1 MNSYI
6 YNNKEPE
13 MKKVIR
19 LTESDLTRLVKKV
32 MTEVSSVNQPE
43 GEKIEKAASIFNQ
56 KVGENISSE
65 DFQNILGCT
74 NPNAPID
81 VNLSSIPKEEQGE
94 AKQKIDE
101 LQEKMKSASFSDLMK
116 LKRQFKDFR
125 KQERQQNE
133 QVMSTAV
140 FMGVAMP
147 PAVAAVATFA
157 LGGLLLF
164 FIIKKLFP
172 KLYSACFRSS
182 RNFRWYY

>member
-1 MNSYI
+1 
-6 YNNKEPE
+6 
-13 MKKVIR
+13 MKKIIR
-19 LTESDLTRLVKKV
+19 LTESDLTKLVKKV
-32 MTEVSSVNQPE
+32 MMEVSSVNQPKSE
-43 GEKIEKAASIFNQ
+43 EMDKVASIFNQ

-74 NPNAPID
+74 NPNAPVD
-81 VNLSSIPKEEQGE
+81 VNLSSVPKEEQGE
-94 AKQKIDE
+94 AKQKINE
-101 LQEKMKSASFSDLMK
+101 LQEKMKSASLS
-116 LKRQFKDFR
+116 
-125 KQERQQNE
+125 E
-133 QVMSTAV
+133 QAMSTAV

-182 RNFRWYY
+182 RNFKWYY

>member
-1 MNSYI
+1 
-6 YNNKEPE
+6 

-32 MTEVSSVNQPE
+32 MMEVSSVNQPKS
-43 GEKIEKAASIFNQ
+43 GEIEKAASIFNQ
-56 KVGENISSE
+56 KVGENISSD
-65 DFQNILGCT
+65 DFKNILGCT
-74 NPNAPID
+74 NPNDPVD

-101 LQEKMKSASFSDLMK
+101 LQEKMKSASFSELMK

-125 KQERQQNE
+125 KQERRANRQQNE
-133 QVMSTAV
+133 QVISTAV

-157 LGGLLLF
+157 LGGLLIFL
-164 FIIKKLFP
+164 IIKMLFP

-182 RNFRWYY
+182 RNFKWYY

>member
-1 MNSYI
+1 
-6 YNNKEPE
+6 

-32 MTEVSSVNQPE
+32 MMEVSSVNEPKS
-43 GEKIEKAASIFNQ
+43 GEIEKAASIFNQ

-65 DFQNILGCT
+65 DFKNILGCT
-74 NPNAPID
+74 NPNDPVE
-81 VNLSSIPKEEQGE
+81 VNLNSIPKEEQGE

-101 LQEKMKSASFSDLMK
+101 LQEKMKSASFSELMK

>member
-1 MNSYI
+1 
-6 YNNKEPE
+6 

-32 MTEVSSVNQPE
+32 MTEVSSVNQPKS
-43 GEKIEKAASIFNQ
+43 GEMDKVASIFNQ
-56 KVGENISSE
+56 KVGENISSD
-65 DFQNILGCT
+65 DFKNILGCT
-74 NPNAPID
+74 NPDAPVD
-81 VNLSSIPKEEQGE
+81 VNLSSVPKEEQGE
-94 AKQKIDE
+94 AKQKINE
-101 LQEKMKSASFSDLMK
+101 LQEKMKSASLSELMK

-182 RNFRWYY
+182 RNFKWYY

>member
-1 MNSYI
+1 
-6 YNNKEPE
+6 

-32 MTEVSSVNQPE
+32 MMEASSVNQPKSE
-43 GEKIEKAASIFNQ
+43 EMDKVASIFNQ

-74 NPNAPID
+74 NPNAPVD
-81 VNLSSIPKEEQGE
+81 VNLSSVPKEEQGE
-94 AKQKIDE
+94 AKQKINE
-101 LQEKMKSASFSDLMK
+101 LQEKMKSASLSELIK

-182 RNFRWYY
+182 RNFKWYY

>member
-1 MNSYI
+1 
-6 YNNKEPE
+6 

-32 MTEVSSVNQPE
+32 MMEVSSVNQPKSE
-43 GEKIEKAASIFNQ
+43 EKDKVASIFNQ

-65 DFQNILGCT
+65 DFKNILGCT
-74 NPNAPID
+74 NPDAPVD
-81 VNLSSIPKEEQGE
+81 VNLSSVPKEEQGE

-101 LQEKMKSASFSDLMK
+101 LQEKMKSSSFSELMK

-182 RNFRWYY
+182 RNFKWYY